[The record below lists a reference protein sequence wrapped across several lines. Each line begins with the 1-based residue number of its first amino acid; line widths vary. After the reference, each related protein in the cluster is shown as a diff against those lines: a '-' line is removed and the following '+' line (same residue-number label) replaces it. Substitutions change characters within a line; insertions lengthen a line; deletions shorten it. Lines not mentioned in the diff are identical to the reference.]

1 MLFKETNEVIVGHLH
16 SLILVVDVVEAS
28 FDKFLWSATS
38 SGSTHSSFLCIL
50 KTTNLK
56 IRL

>member
-28 FDKFLWSATS
+28 FDKFL
-38 SGSTHSSFLCIL
+38 
-50 KTTNLK
+50 
-56 IRL
+56 